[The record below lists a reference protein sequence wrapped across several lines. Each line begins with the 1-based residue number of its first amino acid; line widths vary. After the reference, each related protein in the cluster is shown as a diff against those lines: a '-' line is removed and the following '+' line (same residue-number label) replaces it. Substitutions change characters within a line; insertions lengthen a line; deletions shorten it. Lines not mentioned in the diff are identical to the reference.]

1 LNITAF
7 ALKNNRTTIVLL
19 LVILLAGF
27 QSYLNMPRAYDPG
40 FIIRAA
46 QVITYFPG
54 ASPERVEQLV
64 SDKIEKAV
72 QEIPE
77 LDFVTSESR
86 TGVSIIVVNIKESYK
101 KMRPIWDNLRRKID
115 DVKNELPDG
124 IIGPEV
130 NDEFGDIYGIV
141 LTLTGEGYNYAE
153 LKEIADDTR
162 DQFLYIDDVAKVD
175 ILGAQEERIFVEYSN
190 TQLSKLNLSPS
201 QLLQMLKG
209 RNIIIPG
216 GSIKLGSERIELEP
230 SGNFQSVEE
239 VRKTVISLPGS
250 NEILYL
256 SDIADIKRGYV
267 DPPASMVHS
276 SGTPALGIAIS
287 MREGGNNIRLGENV
301 SATLNHIKNSYPY
314 GIEFEVINFSPEEV
328 ENKVNSFASN
338 LLQAIFVVAAVMLLS
353 LGFRT
358 GLIVAFLIPAS
369 MLVAMLLMSVFNI
382 GLDQISLAALII
394 ALGMLVDNG
403 IVMTESIMVSMSN
416 GKKPFDAAVESA
428 NELRIPLLTSSL
440 TTAAAFLPIFLAES
454 NVGEF
459 TASLFKVVSITLLS
473 SWVLSLTIIP
483 LLCVTFLKAGQQA
496 TDYNSGFYRGYR
508 SFLSILLRFKITTL
522 VFTVLLF
529 ASAIFGLKYVPSIF
543 FPPSDRLYFTV
554 ELTLPLGTAI
564 ETTEEVTTR
573 FENFIRDELSVD
585 RLNNDARSSDV
596 TDTDMTQEDVNDE
609 GVTQEGVTNWI
620 SYIGFGGTRFVLSH
634 TPEPA
639 GSNYALL
646 VLNTTSSEVIDELIE
661 RLNNYAFNYF
671 PDVLINAKR
680 ISSAAPV
687 KNPVEVRLFGND
699 TDALFDLM
707 EQTKSEMNKI
717 DGLVNISDDWGQ
729 RIKKL
734 VVKINQS
741 RALRVG
747 VTNEDIAIS
756 LQSGLSGLELT
767 QYREDDKVIPVIFRS
782 VEADRHDIRKLQSL
796 TIYSQSKGTAIPL
809 TQVADIQVVWQ
820 PSKILRRD
828 RLKAITVGAQIKP
841 GFTAAEG
848 FNALKPWLEQSST
861 HWPFGFRYELGGDAE
876 SSQKGNQSIA
886 DKLPI
891 AVFIIMF
898 LLVAQFN
905 SIRKSII
912 ILTAIPLGLIG
923 VTAGLLIGKSYFG
936 FMTLLG
942 IISLAGIVINNA
954 IVLLERIQLEIN
966 ELGLPPYEA
975 ILAAAQKRFRP
986 ILLTTATT
994 VLGLI
999 PLYLG
1004 GGEMWEPMA
1013 IAIMAGLLFSTL
1025 LPLGVVPVLYALLF
1039 SVRPEEQV
1047 TD

>member
-1 LNITAF
+1 LNITAI
-7 ALKNNRTTIVLL
+7 ALKNNRTTIVLM

-40 FIIRAA
+40 FVIRAA

-64 SDKIEKAV
+64 SDKIEKVV

-86 TGVSIIVVNIKESYK
+86 TGVSIIMVNIKDSYK
-101 KMRPIWDNLRRKID
+101 NMRPIWDNLRRKID
-115 DVKNELPDG
+115 DAEGLPDG
-124 IIGPEV
+124 IIGPIV
-130 NDEFGDIYGIV
+130 NDEFGDVFGIV
-141 LTLTGEGYNYAE
+141 MTLTGEGYSYAE
-153 LKEIADDTR
+153 LKDIADDTR
-162 DQFLYIDDVAKVD
+162 DQFLYLEDAAKVE

-201 QLLQMLKG
+201 QLLQMLSS

-216 GSIKLGSERIELEP
+216 GSIKIGNERIELEP
-230 SGNFQSVEE
+230 SGNFRSVEE

-256 SDIADIKRGYV
+256 SDIAEIKRGYV
-267 DPPASMVHS
+267 DPPASMIHS
-276 SGTPALGIAIS
+276 SGDKALGIAIS
-287 MREGGNNIRLGENV
+287 MRDGGNNIALGEKV
-301 SATLNHIKNSYPY
+301 EETLKRIKNSYPY
-314 GIEFEVINFSPEEV
+314 GVEFEVINFSPTEV

-338 LLQAIFVVAAVMLLS
+338 LMQAIFVVAAVMLVS
-353 LGFRT
+353 LGLRT

-369 MLVAMLLMSVFNI
+369 MVMAMLMMSFFNI

-416 GKKPFDAAVESA
+416 GKNPTEAAIESA
-428 NELRIPLLTSSL
+428 NELRVPLLTSSL

-459 TASLFKVVSITLLS
+459 TASLFKVVTITLLC
-473 SWVLSLTIIP
+473 SWLLSLTVIP
-483 LLCVTFLKAGQQA
+483 LLCVTFLKVKQQS
-496 TDYNSGFYRGYR
+496 TEYNSRFYNGYR
-508 SFLSILLRFKITTL
+508 KFLTVLIRFRISTL
-522 VFTVLLF
+522 IFTVILF
-529 ASAIFGLKYVPSIF
+529 ASAIFGLKYVPNIF

-554 ELTLPLGTAI
+554 ELALPLGTAI
-564 ETTEEVTTR
+564 ETTETVVNRLE
-573 FENFIRDELSVD
+573 EFISKELTIDATVD
-585 RLNNDARSSDV
+585 DKTSDK
-596 TDTDMTQEDVNDE
+596 E
-609 GVTQEGVTNWI
+609 GQQGVTNWI
-620 SYIGFGGTRFVLSH
+620 SYIGSGGTRFVLSH
-634 TPEPA
+634 NPEPP

-646 VLNTTSSEVIDELIE
+646 VLNTTDHEIIDDLIV
-661 RLNNYAFNYF
+661 RLNAFAFDQF
-671 PDVLINAKR
+671 PDVLIKAQR

-687 KNPVEVRLFGND
+687 KNPVEIRLYGND
-699 TDALFDLM
+699 TEVLFDIM
-707 EQTKSEMNKI
+707 EDVKNEMANI
-717 DGLVNISDDWGQ
+717 DGLHNITDDWGQ

-734 VVKINQS
+734 VVEINQQ
-741 RALRVG
+741 RALRAG

-767 QYREDDKVIPVIFRS
+767 QYREDDKVIPVVFRS

-796 TIYSQSKGTAIPL
+796 TIYSQAKGTAIPL
-809 TQVADIQVVWQ
+809 TQVADIDIVWE
-820 PSKILRRD
+820 PAKILRRD

-841 GFTAAEG
+841 GFTATEG
-848 FNALKPWLEQSST
+848 FRAIKPWLEQTSS

-891 AVFIIMF
+891 AIFIILF

-905 SIRKSII
+905 SIRKSVI
-912 ILTAIPLGLIG
+912 ILATIPLGLIG
-923 VTAGLLIGKSYFG
+923 VTAGLLVGQSFFG

-954 IVLLERIQLEIN
+954 IVLLERIQLEID
-966 ELGLPPYEA
+966 EFGLSPYEA
-975 ILAAAQKRFRP
+975 IISGAQKRFRP

-994 VLGLI
+994 VLGLL

-1025 LPLGVVPVLYALLF
+1025 LTLGVVPVLYALLF
-1039 SVRPEEQV
+1039 RIRPENQV

>member
-7 ALKNNRTTIVLL
+7 ALRNNRTTIVLL

-46 QVITYFPG
+46 QVVTYFPG

-64 SDKIEKAV
+64 SDKLEKVV

-101 KMRPIWDNLRRKID
+101 NMRPIWDNLRRKID
-115 DVKNELPDG
+115 DVQDELPDG

-130 NDEFGDIYGIV
+130 NDEFGDVYGIV
-141 LTLTGEGYNYAE
+141 MTLTGEGYSYAE
-153 LKEIADDTR
+153 LKDIADDTR
-162 DQFLYIDDVAKVD
+162 DQFLYIEDVAKVE

-201 QLLQMLKG
+201 QLLQMLAG

-216 GSIKLGSERIELEP
+216 GSIKLGNERIELEP
-230 SGNFQSVEE
+230 SGNFRSVEE
-239 VRKTVISLPGS
+239 IRKTVISLPGS

-267 DPPASMVHS
+267 DPPASIVHS
-276 SGTPALGIAIS
+276 SGTKALGIAIS
-287 MREGGNNIRLGENV
+287 MRDGGNNIELGENV
-301 SATLNHIKNSYPY
+301 KTTLEHIKNSYPY
-314 GIEFEVINFSPEEV
+314 GIEFEIINFSPKEV

-338 LLQAIFVVAAVMLLS
+338 LLQAIFVVAAVMLVS

-358 GLIVAFLIPAS
+358 GLIIAFLIPAS

-403 IVMTESIMVSMSN
+403 IVMTESIMVSMSD

-428 NELRIPLLTSSL
+428 NELRVPLLTSSL

-459 TASLFKVVSITLLS
+459 TASLFKVVTITLLS
-473 SWVLSLTIIP
+473 SWILSLTIIP
-483 LLCVTFLKAGQQA
+483 LLCVSFLKVGQQA
-496 TDYNSGFYRGYR
+496 TNYDSGFYNGYR
-508 SFLSILLRFKITTL
+508 KFLSILLRFKITTL
-522 VFTVLLF
+522 IFTALLF
-529 ASAIFGLKYVPSIF
+529 ASAIFGLKYVPNIF

-564 ETTEEVTTR
+564 ETTEAVTSS
-573 FENFIRDELSVD
+573 FEKFISKELTVD
-585 RLNNDARSSDV
+585 SLNNADI
-596 TDTDMTQEDVNDE
+596 NIE
-609 GVTQEGVTNWI
+609 GISHEGITHEGVTNWI
-620 SYIGFGGTRFVLSH
+620 SYIGSGGTRFVLSH
-634 TPEPA
+634 TPEPP

-646 VLNTTSSEVIDELIE
+646 VLNTTNNEVIDQLIE
-661 RLNNYAFNYF
+661 RLNHYAFNNF
-671 PDVLINAKR
+671 PDVLIKAKR

-687 KNPVEVRLFGND
+687 KNPVEVRLYGND
-699 TDALFDLM
+699 TDALFDIM
-707 EQTKSEMNKI
+707 EDLKAEMNKVP
-717 DGLVNISDDWGQ
+717 GLQNISDDWGQ

-734 VVKINQS
+734 VVEINQQ

-767 QYREDDKVIPVIFRS
+767 QYREDDKVIPVVFRS
-782 VEADRHDIRKLQSL
+782 IEADRHDIRKLQSL
-796 TIYSQSKGTAIPL
+796 TIYSQAKGTAIPL
-809 TQVADIQVVWQ
+809 TQVANIKIVWQ
-820 PSKILRRD
+820 PAKILRRD
-828 RLKAITVGAQIKP
+828 RLKTITVGAQIEP

-848 FNALKPWLEQSST
+848 FNALKPWLEQSAD

-891 AVFIIMF
+891 AVFIILF

-923 VTAGLLIGKSYFG
+923 VTAGLLIGQSYFG

-975 ILAAAQKRFRP
+975 ILSAAQKRFRP

-1025 LPLGVVPVLYALLF
+1025 LTLGVVPVLYALLF
-1039 SVRPEEQV
+1039 RVRAEN
-1047 TD
+1047 

>member
-1 LNITAF
+1 M
-7 ALKNNRTTIVLL
+7 
-19 LVILLAGF
+19 LVVLLAGI

-46 QVITYFPG
+46 QVVTYFPG

-64 SDKIEKAV
+64 SDKIEKVV

-86 TGVSIIVVNIKESYK
+86 TGVSIILVNIKESYK
-101 KMRPIWDNLRRKID
+101 NMRPIWDNLRRKID
-115 DVKNELPDG
+115 DVKDDLPDG

-130 NDEFGDIYGIV
+130 NDEFGDVYGIV
-141 LTLTGEGYNYAE
+141 MTLTGEGYSYAE
-153 LKEIADDTR
+153 LKDIADDTR
-162 DQFLYIDDVAKVD
+162 DQFLYIDDVAKVE
-175 ILGAQEERIFVEYSN
+175 ILGAQEERIFVEYNN

-201 QLLQMLKG
+201 QLLQMLSG

-216 GSIKLGSERIELEP
+216 GSIKIGNERIELEP

-239 VRKTVISLPGS
+239 VRKTVITVPGS
-250 NEILYL
+250 DEILYL
-256 SDIADIKRGYV
+256 SDIAEVKRGYV

-276 SGTPALGIAIS
+276 SGSKALGLAIS
-287 MREGGNNIRLGENV
+287 MREGGNNIDLGEKV
-301 SATLNHIKNSYPY
+301 KETLSRIKNSYPY
-314 GIEFEVINFSPEEV
+314 GVEFEVVNFSPKEV
-328 ENKVNSFASN
+328 QDKVNSFASN
-338 LLQAIFVVAAVMLLS
+338 LVQAILVVAAVMLIS
-353 LGFRT
+353 LGLRT

-369 MLVAMLLMSVFNI
+369 MVMAMLMMSVFNI

-416 GKKPFDAAVESA
+416 GKKTYDAAIESA
-428 NELRIPLLTSSL
+428 SELRVPLLTSSL

-459 TASLFKVVSITLLS
+459 TASLFKVVTITLLC
-473 SWVLSLTIIP
+473 SWLISLTVIP
-483 LLCVTFLKAGQQA
+483 LLCVSFLKVKPEA
-496 TDYNSGFYRGYR
+496 TNYDSRFYTGYR
-508 SFLSILLRFKITTL
+508 NFLRFLLRFRISTL

-529 ASAIFGLKYVPSIF
+529 ASAIFGLKYVPNIF

-564 ETTEEVTTR
+564 ETTEAVTAR
-573 FENFIRDELSVD
+573 FEDFIERELTVAS
-585 RLNNDARSSDV
+585 LSADATEQR
-596 TDTDMTQEDVNDE
+596 
-609 GVTQEGVTNWI
+609 GVTNWI
-620 SYIGFGGTRFVLSH
+620 SYIGSGGVRFVLSH
-634 TPEPA
+634 NPEPP

-646 VLNTTSSEVIDELIE
+646 VLNTTDNDIIDDLIV
-661 RLNNYAFNYF
+661 RFNDFAFENF
-671 PDVLINAKR
+671 PDVLIKAKR

-687 KNPVEVRLFGND
+687 KNPVEVRLYGSD
-699 TDALFDLM
+699 TDALFDIM
-707 EQTKSEMNKI
+707 EELKGEMNNI
-717 DGLVNISDDWGQ
+717 NGLQNITDDWGQ
-729 RIKKL
+729 RIKKI
-734 VVKINQS
+734 VVEINQQ
-741 RALRVG
+741 RALRAG
-747 VTNEDIAIS
+747 VTNEDVAVS

-767 QYREDDKVIPVIFRS
+767 QYREDDKVIPVVFRS
-782 VEADRHDIRKLQSL
+782 VEADRQDIRKIQSL
-796 TIYSQSKGTAIPL
+796 TIYSQTKGTAIPL
-809 TQVADIQVVWQ
+809 TQVADIDIVWE
-820 PSKILRRD
+820 PAKILRRD
-828 RLKAITVGAQIKP
+828 GLKAITVGAQVKP
-841 GFTAAEG
+841 GLTAAEG
-848 FNALKPWLEQSST
+848 FNAIRPWLEQASV

-891 AVFIIMF
+891 AVFIILF

-912 ILTAIPLGLIG
+912 ILTTIPLGLIG
-923 VTAGLLIGKSYFG
+923 VTAGLLLAQSFFG

-954 IVLLERIQLEIN
+954 IVLLERIQLEMD
-966 ELGLPPYEA
+966 ELGLSPYEA
-975 ILAAAQKRFRP
+975 IIAGAQKRFRP

-1013 IAIMAGLLFSTL
+1013 ITIMAGLLFSTL
-1025 LPLGVVPVLYALLF
+1025 LTLGVVPVMYALLF
-1039 SVRPEEQV
+1039 RVRSA
-1047 TD
+1047 DN

>member
-1 LNITAF
+1 MNITAF
-7 ALKNNRTTIVLL
+7 ALRNNRTTVVLM

-54 ASPERVEQLV
+54 ASSERVEQLV
-64 SDKIEKAV
+64 SDKLEKVV

-101 KMRPIWDNLRRKID
+101 NMRPIWDNLRRKID
-115 DVKNELPDG
+115 DVRGELPDG
-124 IIGPEV
+124 VIGPKV
-130 NDEFGDIYGIV
+130 NDEFGDVYGIV
-141 LTLTGEGYNYAE
+141 LTITGEGYNYAE
-153 LKEIADDTR
+153 LKDIADDTR
-162 DQFLYIDDVAKVD
+162 DQFLYIEDVAKVE

-216 GSIKLGSERIELEP
+216 GSIKIGSERIELEP

-239 VRKTVISLPGS
+239 VRKTVITLPGS

-256 SDIADIKRGYV
+256 SDISDIKRGYV

-276 SGTPALGIAIS
+276 SGTKALGIAIS
-287 MREGGNNIRLGENV
+287 MREGGNNIEMGENV
-301 SATLNHIKNSYPY
+301 KATLEHIKNSYPY
-314 GIEFEVINFSPEEV
+314 GVEFEVINFSPKEV

-338 LLQAIFVVAAVMLLS
+338 LVQAILVVAAVMLLS

-369 MLVAMLLMSVFNI
+369 MVVAMLLMSVFNI

-403 IVMTESIMVSMSN
+403 IVMTESIMVSMSD
-416 GKKPFDAAVESA
+416 GKKPIDAAIESA
-428 NELRIPLLTSSL
+428 NELRVPLLTSSL

-459 TASLFKVVSITLLS
+459 TSSLFKVVTITLLS
-473 SWVLSLTIIP
+473 SWILSLTIIP
-483 LLCVTFLKAGQQA
+483 LLCVSFLKAQQKS
-496 TDYNSGFYRGYR
+496 TNYDSGFYTIYR
-508 SFLSILLRFKITTL
+508 KFLSVLLRFKITTL
-522 VFTVLLF
+522 LFTVLLF
-529 ASAIFGLKYVPSIF
+529 ASAIFGLKYVPNIF

-564 ETTEEVTTR
+564 ETTEAVTSS
-573 FENFIRDELSVD
+573 FESFINKELTVDVLDDE
-585 RLNNDARSSDV
+585 N
-596 TDTDMTQEDVNDE
+596 MDE
-609 GVTQEGVTNWI
+609 EGITNWI
-620 SYIGFGGTRFVLSH
+620 SYIGSGGTRFVLSH
-634 TPEPA
+634 TPEPP

-646 VLNTTSSEVIDELIE
+646 VLNTTNSEIIDDLIE
-661 RLNNYAFNYF
+661 RLNRYAFDHF
-671 PDVLINAKR
+671 PDVLIKAKR

-687 KNPVEVRLFGND
+687 KNPVEVRLYGSD
-699 TDALFDLM
+699 TDRLFDIM
-707 EQTKSEMNKI
+707 EDVKSEMKNI
-717 DGLVNISDDWGQ
+717 NGLQNITDDWGQ

-734 VVKINQS
+734 VVKINQQ

-767 QYREDDKVIPVIFRS
+767 QYREDDKVIPVVFRS

-796 TIYSQSKGTAIPL
+796 TIYSQAKGTAIPL
-809 TQVADIQVVWQ
+809 TQVANIEIVWE
-820 PSKILRRD
+820 PAKILRRD
-828 RLKAITVGAQIKP
+828 RLKTITVGAQTKP

-848 FNALKPWLEQSST
+848 FKALKPWLIQSAT

-891 AVFIIMF
+891 AIFIIMF

-923 VTAGLLIGKSYFG
+923 VTAGLLIGQSYFG

-966 ELGLPPYEA
+966 ELGLAPYEA
-975 ILAAAQKRFRP
+975 ILSAALKRFRP

-1013 IAIMAGLLFSTL
+1013 LAIMAGLLFSTL
-1025 LPLGVVPVLYALLF
+1025 LTLGVVPVLYALLF
-1039 SVRPEEQV
+1039 RVRPNN
-1047 TD
+1047 

>member
-1 LNITAF
+1 LNITAI
-7 ALKNNRTTIVLL
+7 ALRNNRTTIVLM

-46 QVITYFPG
+46 QVVTYFPG

-64 SDKIEKAV
+64 SDKIEKVV

-86 TGVSIIVVNIKESYK
+86 TGVSIILVNIKESYRN
-101 KMRPIWDNLRRKID
+101 MRPIWDNLRRKID
-115 DVKNELPDG
+115 DAREELPDG
-124 IIGPEV
+124 IIGPVV
-130 NDEFGDIYGIV
+130 NDEFGDVFGIV
-141 LTLTGEGYNYAE
+141 MTLTGEGYSYAE
-153 LKEIADDTR
+153 LKDIADDTR
-162 DQFLYIDDVAKVD
+162 DQFLYLEDVAKVE

-190 TQLSKLNLSPS
+190 TQLSRLNLSPS
-201 QLLQMLKG
+201 QLLQMLSG

-216 GSIKLGSERIELEP
+216 GSIKLGTERIELEP
-230 SGNFQSVEE
+230 SGNFRSVEE
-239 VRKTVISLPGS
+239 IKNTVITLPGS

-267 DPPASMVHS
+267 DPPVTMVHS
-276 SGTPALGIAIS
+276 SGTKALGLAIS
-287 MREGGNNIRLGENV
+287 MREGGNNIELGEKV
-301 SATLNHIKNSYPY
+301 KETLSRIKSSYPY
-314 GIEFEVINFSPEEV
+314 GIEFEVINFSPKEV
-328 ENKVNSFASN
+328 QNKVNSFATN
-338 LLQAIFVVAAVMLLS
+338 LVQAILVVAAVMLIS
-353 LGFRT
+353 LGLRT

-369 MLVAMLLMSVFNI
+369 MVMAMLMMSFFNI

-416 GKKPFDAAVESA
+416 GKQPVDAAIESA
-428 NELRIPLLTSSL
+428 NELRVPLLTSSL

-459 TASLFKVVSITLLS
+459 TASLFKVVTITLLC
-473 SWVLSLTIIP
+473 SWLISLTVIP
-483 LLCVTFLKAGQQA
+483 LLCVSFLKVKQQS
-496 TDYNSGFYRGYR
+496 TDYNSRFYNGYRG
-508 SFLSILLRFKITTL
+508 FLTVLLRFRISTL
-522 VFTVLLF
+522 VFAALLF
-529 ASAIFGLKYVPSIF
+529 ATAIFGLKYVPNIF

-554 ELTLPLGTAI
+554 ELTLPMGTAI
-564 ETTEEVTTR
+564 ETTEVVASR
-573 FENFIRDELSVD
+573 FEDFIGKELAVD
-585 RLNNDARSSDV
+585 AIAGEE
-596 TDTDMTQEDVNDE
+596 TDQQ
-609 GVTQEGVTNWI
+609 GVTSWI
-620 SYIGFGGTRFVLSH
+620 SYIGSGGTRFVLSH
-634 TPEPA
+634 NPEPP

-646 VLNTTSSEVIDELIE
+646 VLNTTSSEVIDELIV
-661 RLNNYAFNYF
+661 RLNDYAFDHY
-671 PDVLINAKR
+671 PDVLIKAQR

-687 KNPVEVRLFGND
+687 KNPVEVRLYGSD
-699 TDALFDLM
+699 TDALFDIM
-707 EQTKSEMNKI
+707 EDVKNEMSNI
-717 DGLVNISDDWGQ
+717 DGLQNITDDWGQ

-734 VVKINQS
+734 VVEINQQ
-741 RALRVG
+741 RALRAG
-747 VTNEDIAIS
+747 VSNEDIAVS

-767 QYREDDKVIPVIFRS
+767 QYREDDKVIPVVFRS
-782 VEADRHDIRKLQSL
+782 VEADRQDIRKLQSL
-796 TIYSQSKGTAIPL
+796 TIYSQAKGTAIPL
-809 TQVADIQVVWQ
+809 TQVADIDIVWE
-820 PSKILRRD
+820 PAKILRRD

-848 FNALKPWLEQSST
+848 FKALKPWLEQSSV

-891 AVFIIMF
+891 AVFIILF

-912 ILTAIPLGLIG
+912 ILATIPLGLIG
-923 VTAGLLIGKSYFG
+923 VTAGLLLGQSFFG

-954 IVLLERIQLEIN
+954 IVLLERIQLEID
-966 ELGLPPYEA
+966 ELGLSPYEA
-975 ILAAAQKRFRP
+975 IIAGAQKRFRP

-1025 LPLGVVPVLYALLF
+1025 LTLGVVPVLYALLF
-1039 SVRPEEQV
+1039 NVRQ
-1047 TD
+1047 TDG

>member
-1 LNITAF
+1 M
-7 ALKNNRTTIVLL
+7 

-40 FIIRAA
+40 FVIRAA
-46 QVITYFPG
+46 QVVTYFPG
-54 ASPERVEQLV
+54 ASPERVELLV
-64 SDKIEKAV
+64 SDKIEKVV

-86 TGVSIIVVNIKESYK
+86 TGVSIIMVNIKESYK
-101 KMRPIWDNLRRKID
+101 NMRPIWDNLRRKID
-115 DVKNELPDG
+115 DVRGELPDG
-124 IIGPEV
+124 TIGPEV

-141 LTLTGEGYNYAE
+141 ITLTGEGYDYAE
-153 LKEIADDTR
+153 LRDIADDTR

-175 ILGAQEERIFVEYSN
+175 ILGAQDERIFVEYSN

-216 GSIKLGSERIELEP
+216 GSIKLGNERIELEP

-256 SDIADIKRGYV
+256 SDIAEIKRGYV

-276 SGTPALGIAIS
+276 SGMKALGIAIS
-287 MREGGNNIRLGENV
+287 MREGGNNIELGSHVRE
-301 SATLNHIKNSYPY
+301 TLDHIKSSYPY
-314 GIEFEVINFSPEEV
+314 GVEFEVINFSPTEV
-328 ENKVNSFASN
+328 ENKVNSFASS
-338 LLQAIFVVAAVMLLS
+338 LVQAILVVAAVMLLS

-403 IVMTESIMVSMSN
+403 IVMTESIMVSMSA
-416 GKKPFDAAVESA
+416 GKKPIDAAIESA
-428 NELRIPLLTSSL
+428 NELRVPLLTSSL

-454 NVGEF
+454 NIGEF
-459 TASLFKVVSITLLS
+459 TASLFKVVTITLLS
-473 SWVLSLTIIP
+473 SWLLSLTIIP
-483 LLCVTFLKAGQQA
+483 LLCVSFLKVGQQ
-496 TDYNSGFYRGYR
+496 TTRYDSTFYNGYR
-508 SFLSILLRFKITTL
+508 KFLTVLLRFRISTL

-529 ASAIFGLKYVPSIF
+529 ASAIFGLKYVPNIF

-554 ELTLPLGTAI
+554 ELTLPMGTAI
-564 ETTEEVTTR
+564 ERTEDVTSS
-573 FENFIRDELSVD
+573 FENFISENLTVDSSINKSSENKNSSEEGQRD
-585 RLNNDARSSDV
+585 
-596 TDTDMTQEDVNDE
+596 
-609 GVTQEGVTNWI
+609 EGVTNWI
-620 SYIGFGGTRFVLSH
+620 SYIGSGGTRFVLSH
-634 TPEPA
+634 NPEPP

-661 RLNNYAFNYF
+661 RLNDYAFDHF

-680 ISSAAPV
+680 ISSAAAV
-687 KNPVEVRLFGND
+687 KNPVEVRLYGND
-699 TDALFDLM
+699 TDVLFHIM
-707 EQTKSEMNKI
+707 EETKREMKKI
-717 DGLVNISDDWGQ
+717 DGLQNITDDWGQ

-734 VVKINQS
+734 VVKINQQ

-747 VTNEDIAIS
+747 VTNEDIAVS

-796 TIYSQSKGTAIPL
+796 TIYSQAKGTAIPL
-809 TQVADIQVVWQ
+809 TQVADIEIVWE
-820 PSKILRRD
+820 PAKILRRD

-848 FNALKPWLEQSST
+848 FNALKPWLKESAP
-861 HWPFGFRYELGGDAE
+861 HWPFSFRYELGGDAE

-891 AVFIIMF
+891 AFFIIMF

-912 ILTAIPLGLIG
+912 ILTTIPLGLIG
-923 VTAGLLIGKSYFG
+923 VTAGLLIGKSFFG

-966 ELGLPPYEA
+966 ELGLVPYEA
-975 ILAAAQKRFRP
+975 IISAAQKRFRP

-994 VLGLI
+994 VLGLL
-999 PLYLG
+999 PLYFG

-1025 LPLGVVPVLYALLF
+1025 LTLGVVPVLYALLF
-1039 SVRPEEQV
+1039 RVRPE
-1047 TD
+1047 

>member
-1 LNITAF
+1 MR
-7 ALKNNRTTIVLL
+7 NNRTTIVLM

-64 SDKIEKAV
+64 SDKIEKVV

-86 TGVSIIVVNIKESYK
+86 TGVSIVMVNIKDSYK
-101 KMRPIWDNLRRKID
+101 DMRPIWDNLRRKID
-115 DVKNELPDG
+115 DVEGLPDG
-124 IIGPEV
+124 IIGPVV
-130 NDEFGDIYGIV
+130 NDEFGDVFGIV
-141 LTLTGEGYNYAE
+141 MTLTGEGYSYAE
-153 LKEIADDTR
+153 LKDIADDTR
-162 DQFLYIDDVAKVD
+162 DQFLYLEDAAKVE

-190 TQLSKLNLSPS
+190 TQLSRLNLSPS
-201 QLLQMLKG
+201 QLLQMLSS

-216 GSIKLGSERIELEP
+216 GSIKIGNERIELEP
-230 SGNFQSVEE
+230 SGNFRSVEE
-239 VRKTVISLPGS
+239 VKKTVISLPGS
-250 NEILYL
+250 DEILYL
-256 SDIADIKRGYV
+256 SDIAEVKRGYV

-276 SGTPALGIAIS
+276 SGRKALGIAIS
-287 MREGGNNIRLGENV
+287 MREGGNNIALGEKV
-301 SATLNHIKNSYPY
+301 EETLKRIKNSYPY
-314 GIEFEVINFSPEEV
+314 GVEFDVVNFSPTEV

-338 LLQAIFVVAAVMLLS
+338 LVQAIFVVAAVMLVS
-353 LGFRT
+353 LGLRT

-369 MLVAMLLMSVFNI
+369 MVMAMLLMAFFNI

-416 GKKPFDAAVESA
+416 GKKPAEAAIESA
-428 NELRIPLLTSSL
+428 NELRVPLLTSSL

-459 TASLFKVVSITLLS
+459 TASLFKVVTITLLC
-473 SWVLSLTIIP
+473 SWLLSLTVIP
-483 LLCVTFLKAGQQA
+483 LLCVSFLKVKQQSV
-496 TDYNSGFYRGYR
+496 DYDSRFYNGYR
-508 SFLSILLRFKITTL
+508 RFLTVLLRFRISTL
-522 VFTVLLF
+522 VFTALLF
-529 ASAIFGLKYVPSIF
+529 ASAIFGLKYVPNIF

-554 ELTLPLGTAI
+554 ELTLPMGSAI
-564 ETTEEVTTR
+564 ETTETVVNRLEEFISKELTIAARVDAGAGNEV
-573 FENFIRDELSVD
+573 IDK
-585 RLNNDARSSDV
+585 AG
-596 TDTDMTQEDVNDE
+596 Q
-609 GVTQEGVTNWI
+609 QGVTNWI
-620 SYIGFGGTRFVLSH
+620 SYIGSGGTRFVLSH
-634 TPEPA
+634 NPEPP

-646 VLNTTSSEVIDELIE
+646 VLNTTDNVIIDELIV
-661 RLNNYAFNYF
+661 RLNDFAFDQF
-671 PDVLINAKR
+671 PDVLIKAQR

-687 KNPVEVRLFGND
+687 NNPVEVRLYGSD
-699 TDALFDLM
+699 TDALFDIM
-707 EQTKSEMNKI
+707 EEVKNEMANV
-717 DGLVNISDDWGQ
+717 DGLQNITDDWGQ

-734 VVKINQS
+734 VVEINQQ
-741 RALRVG
+741 RALRAG

-782 VEADRHDIRKLQSL
+782 VQADRQDIRKLQSL

-809 TQVADIQVVWQ
+809 TQVADIKIVWE
-820 PSKILRRD
+820 PAKILRRD
-828 RLKAITVGAQIKP
+828 RLKAITIGAQLKP

-848 FNALKPWLEQSST
+848 FNAISPRLEQQAEQ
-861 HWPFGFRYELGGDAE
+861 WPFGFRYELGGDAE
-876 SSQKGNQSIA
+876 SSKKGNQSIA

-891 AVFIIMF
+891 AAFIILF

-905 SIRKSII
+905 SIRKSVI
-912 ILTAIPLGLIG
+912 ILTTIPLGLIG
-923 VTAGLLIGKSYFG
+923 VTAGLLIGNSFFG

-954 IVLLERIQLEIN
+954 IVLLERIQLEID

-975 ILAAAQKRFRP
+975 IISAAQKRFRP

-1025 LPLGVVPVLYALLF
+1025 LTLGVVPVMYALLF
-1039 SVRPEEQV
+1039 RIKPAS
-1047 TD
+1047 D

>member
-1 LNITAF
+1 MNITAI
-7 ALKNNRTTIVLL
+7 ALRNNRTTIVLM

-64 SDKIEKAV
+64 SDKIEKVV

-86 TGVSIIVVNIKESYK
+86 TGVSIVMVNIKDSYK
-101 KMRPIWDNLRRKID
+101 DMRPIWDNLRRKID
-115 DVKNELPDG
+115 DVEGLPDG
-124 IIGPEV
+124 IIGPVV
-130 NDEFGDIYGIV
+130 NDEFGDVFGIV
-141 LTLTGEGYNYAE
+141 MTLTGEGYSYAE
-153 LKEIADDTR
+153 LKDIADDTR
-162 DQFLYIDDVAKVD
+162 DQFLYLEDAAKVE

-190 TQLSKLNLSPS
+190 TQLSRLNLSPS
-201 QLLQMLKG
+201 QLLQMLSS

-216 GSIKLGSERIELEP
+216 GSIKIGNERIELEP
-230 SGNFQSVEE
+230 SGNFRSVEE
-239 VRKTVISLPGS
+239 VKKTVISLPGS
-250 NEILYL
+250 DEILYL
-256 SDIADIKRGYV
+256 SDIAEVKRGYV

-276 SGTPALGIAIS
+276 SGRKALGIAIS
-287 MREGGNNIRLGENV
+287 MREGGNNIALGEKV
-301 SATLNHIKNSYPY
+301 EETLKRIKNSYPY
-314 GIEFEVINFSPEEV
+314 GVEFDVVNFSPTEV

-338 LLQAIFVVAAVMLLS
+338 LVQAIFVVAAVMLVS
-353 LGFRT
+353 LGLRT

-369 MLVAMLLMSVFNI
+369 MVMAMLLMAFFNI

-416 GKKPFDAAVESA
+416 GKKPAEAAIESA
-428 NELRIPLLTSSL
+428 NELRVPLLTSSL

-459 TASLFKVVSITLLS
+459 TASLFKVVTITLLC
-473 SWVLSLTIIP
+473 SWLLSLTVIP
-483 LLCVTFLKAGQQA
+483 LLCVSFLKVKQQSV
-496 TDYNSGFYRGYR
+496 DYDSRFYNGYR
-508 SFLSILLRFKITTL
+508 RFLTVLLRFRISTL
-522 VFTVLLF
+522 VFTALLF
-529 ASAIFGLKYVPSIF
+529 ASAIFGLKYVPNIF

-554 ELTLPLGTAI
+554 ELTLPMGTAI
-564 ETTEEVTTR
+564 ETTETVVNRLEEFISKELTIAARVDAGAGNEV
-573 FENFIRDELSVD
+573 IDK
-585 RLNNDARSSDV
+585 AG
-596 TDTDMTQEDVNDE
+596 Q
-609 GVTQEGVTNWI
+609 QGVTNWI
-620 SYIGFGGTRFVLSH
+620 SYIGSGGTRFVLSH
-634 TPEPA
+634 NPEPP

-646 VLNTTSSEVIDELIE
+646 VLNTTDNVIIDELIV
-661 RLNNYAFNYF
+661 RLNDFAFDQF
-671 PDVLINAKR
+671 PDVLIKAQR

-687 KNPVEVRLFGND
+687 NNPVEVRLYGSD
-699 TDALFDLM
+699 TDALFDIM
-707 EQTKSEMNKI
+707 EEVKNEMANV
-717 DGLVNISDDWGQ
+717 DGLQNITDDWGQ

-734 VVKINQS
+734 VVEINQQ
-741 RALRVG
+741 RALRAG

-782 VEADRHDIRKLQSL
+782 VQADRQDIRKLQSL

-809 TQVADIQVVWQ
+809 TQVADIKIVWE
-820 PSKILRRD
+820 PAKILRRD
-828 RLKAITVGAQIKP
+828 RLKAITIGAQLKP

-848 FNALKPWLEQSST
+848 FNAISPRLEQQAEQ
-861 HWPFGFRYELGGDAE
+861 WPFGFRYELGGDAE
-876 SSQKGNQSIA
+876 SSKKGNQSIA

-891 AVFIIMF
+891 AAFIILF

-905 SIRKSII
+905 SIRKSVI
-912 ILTAIPLGLIG
+912 ILTTIPLGLIG
-923 VTAGLLIGKSYFG
+923 VTAGLLIGNSFFG

-954 IVLLERIQLEIN
+954 IVLLERIQLEID

-975 ILAAAQKRFRP
+975 IISAAQKRFRP

-1025 LPLGVVPVLYALLF
+1025 LTLGVVPVMYALLF
-1039 SVRPEEQV
+1039 RIKPAS
-1047 TD
+1047 D

>member
-1 LNITAF
+1 M
-7 ALKNNRTTIVLL
+7 

-46 QVITYFPG
+46 QVVTYFPG

-64 SDKIEKAV
+64 SDKIEKVV

-86 TGVSIIVVNIKESYK
+86 TGVSIILVNIKESYK
-101 KMRPIWDNLRRKID
+101 NMRPIWDSLRRKID
-115 DVKNELPDG
+115 DVKEELPDG

-130 NDEFGDIYGIV
+130 NDEFGDVFGIV
-141 LTLTGEGYNYAE
+141 MTLTGEGYSYAE
-153 LKEIADDTR
+153 LKDIADDTR
-162 DQFLYIDDVAKVD
+162 DQFLYLEDVAKVE

-201 QLLQMLKG
+201 QLLQMLSG

-216 GSIKLGSERIELEP
+216 GSIKIGTERIELEP
-230 SGNFQSVEE
+230 SGNFRSVEE
-239 VRKTVISLPGS
+239 VKKTVITLPGS

-267 DPPASMVHS
+267 DPPVTMVHS
-276 SGTPALGIAIS
+276 SGTKALGLAIS
-287 MREGGNNIRLGENV
+287 MREGGNNIELGEKV
-301 SATLNHIKNSYPY
+301 KETLSRIKSSYPY
-314 GIEFEVINFSPEEV
+314 GVEFEVINFSPREV
-328 ENKVNSFASN
+328 QNKVNSFATN
-338 LLQAIFVVAAVMLLS
+338 LVQAILVVAAVMLIS
-353 LGFRT
+353 LGLRT

-369 MLVAMLLMSVFNI
+369 MVMAMLMMSFFNI

-416 GKKPFDAAVESA
+416 GKQPVDAAIESA
-428 NELRIPLLTSSL
+428 NELRVPLLTSSL

-459 TASLFKVVSITLLS
+459 TASLFKVVTITLLC
-473 SWVLSLTIIP
+473 SWLLSLTVIP
-483 LLCVTFLKAGQQA
+483 LLCVSFLKVKQQS
-496 TDYNSGFYRGYR
+496 TDYDSRFYNGYR
-508 SFLSILLRFKITTL
+508 SFLTVLLRFRISTL
-522 VFTVLLF
+522 VFAVLLF
-529 ASAIFGLKYVPSIF
+529 ATAIYGLRYVPNIF

-564 ETTEEVTTR
+564 ETTEAVAAR
-573 FENFIRDELSVD
+573 FEDFIGKELTVD
-585 RLNNDARSSDV
+585 AIAGEE
-596 TDTDMTQEDVNDE
+596 TDQQ
-609 GVTQEGVTNWI
+609 GVTSWI
-620 SYIGFGGTRFVLSH
+620 SYIGSGGTRFVLSH
-634 TPEPA
+634 NPEPP

-646 VLNTTSSEVIDELIE
+646 VLNTTSSEVIDELIV
-661 RLNNYAFNYF
+661 RLNDYAFDHY
-671 PDVLINAKR
+671 PDVLIKAQR

-687 KNPVEVRLFGND
+687 KNPVEVRLYGND
-699 TDALFDLM
+699 TDALFDIM
-707 EQTKSEMNKI
+707 EDVKNEMSNI
-717 DGLVNISDDWGQ
+717 DGLQNITDDWGQ

-734 VVKINQS
+734 VVEINQQ
-741 RALRVG
+741 RALRAG
-747 VTNEDIAIS
+747 VSNEDIAIS

-767 QYREDDKVIPVIFRS
+767 QYREDDKVIPVVFRS

-796 TIYSQSKGTAIPL
+796 TIYSQAKGTAIPL
-809 TQVADIQVVWQ
+809 TQVADIDIVWE
-820 PSKILRRD
+820 PAKILRRD

-848 FNALKPWLEQSST
+848 FKALKPGLEKSSV

-891 AVFIIMF
+891 AVFIILF

-912 ILTAIPLGLIG
+912 ILATIPLGLIG
-923 VTAGLLIGKSYFG
+923 VTAGLLLGQSFFG

-954 IVLLERIQLEIN
+954 IVLLERIQLEMD
-966 ELGLPPYEA
+966 ELGLSPYEA
-975 ILAAAQKRFRP
+975 IISGAQKRFRP

-1025 LPLGVVPVLYALLF
+1025 LTLGVVPVLYATLF
-1039 SVRPEEQV
+1039 KVRS
-1047 TD
+1047 TNN

>member
-1 LNITAF
+1 MNITAI
-7 ALKNNRTTIVLL
+7 ALKNNRTTIVLM

-27 QSYLNMPRAYDPG
+27 QSYMNMPRAYDPG

-64 SDKIEKAV
+64 SDKIEKVV

-86 TGVSIIVVNIKESYK
+86 TGVSIVMVNIKDSYK
-101 KMRPIWDNLRRKID
+101 DMRPIWDNLRRKID
-115 DVKNELPDG
+115 DAEGLPDG
-124 IIGPEV
+124 IIGPVV
-130 NDEFGDIYGIV
+130 NDEFGDVFGIV
-141 LTLTGEGYNYAE
+141 MTLTGEGYSYAE
-153 LKEIADDTR
+153 LKDIADDTR
-162 DQFLYIDDVAKVD
+162 DQFLYLEDAAKVE

-190 TQLSKLNLSPS
+190 TQLSRLNLSPS
-201 QLLQMLKG
+201 QLLQMLSS

-216 GSIKLGSERIELEP
+216 GSIKIGNERIELEP
-230 SGNFQSVEE
+230 SGNFRSVEE

-250 NEILYL
+250 DEILYL
-256 SDIADIKRGYV
+256 SDIAEVKRGYV

-276 SGTPALGIAIS
+276 SGRKALGIAIS
-287 MREGGNNIRLGENV
+287 MRDGGNNIALGEKV
-301 SATLNHIKNSYPY
+301 EETLKRIKNSYPY
-314 GIEFEVINFSPEEV
+314 GVEFDVVNFSPTEV

-338 LLQAIFVVAAVMLLS
+338 LVQAIFVVAAVMLVS
-353 LGFRT
+353 LGLRT

-369 MLVAMLLMSVFNI
+369 MVMAMLLMAFFNI

-416 GKKPFDAAVESA
+416 GKKPAEAAIESA
-428 NELRIPLLTSSL
+428 NELRVPLLTSSL

-459 TASLFKVVSITLLS
+459 TASLFKVVTITLLC
-473 SWVLSLTIIP
+473 SWLLSLTVIP
-483 LLCVTFLKAGQQA
+483 LLCVSFLKVKQQSV
-496 TDYNSGFYRGYR
+496 DYDSRFYNGYR
-508 SFLSILLRFKITTL
+508 RFLTVLLRFRISTL
-522 VFTVLLF
+522 VFTALLF
-529 ASAIFGLKYVPSIF
+529 ASAIFGLKYVPNIF

-554 ELTLPLGTAI
+554 ELTLPMGTAI
-564 ETTEEVTTR
+564 ETTEAVVNRLE
-573 FENFIRDELSVD
+573 EFISKELTV
-585 RLNNDARSSDV
+585 DARVDAGAG
-596 TDTDMTQEDVNDE
+596 DE
-609 GVTQEGVTNWI
+609 AIGKAGQQGVTNWI
-620 SYIGFGGTRFVLSH
+620 SYIGSGGTRFVLSH
-634 TPEPA
+634 NPEPP

-646 VLNTTSSEVIDELIE
+646 VLNTTDNVIIDELIV
-661 RLNNYAFNYF
+661 RLNDFAFDQF
-671 PDVLINAKR
+671 PDVLIKAQR

-687 KNPVEVRLFGND
+687 NNPVEVRLYGSD
-699 TDALFDLM
+699 TDALFDIM
-707 EQTKSEMNKI
+707 EEVKNEMANVE
-717 DGLVNISDDWGQ
+717 GLQNITDDWGQ

-734 VVKINQS
+734 VVEINQQ
-741 RALRVG
+741 RALRAG

-782 VEADRHDIRKLQSL
+782 VQADRQDIRKLQSL

-809 TQVADIQVVWQ
+809 TQVADIEIVWE
-820 PSKILRRD
+820 PAKILRRD
-828 RLKAITVGAQIKP
+828 RLKAITIGAQLKP
-841 GFTAAEG
+841 GFTATEG
-848 FNALKPWLEQSST
+848 FNAISPRLEQQAEQ
-861 HWPFGFRYELGGDAE
+861 WPFGFRYELGGDAE
-876 SSQKGNQSIA
+876 SSKKGNQSIA

-891 AVFIIMF
+891 AAFIILF

-905 SIRKSII
+905 SIRKSVI
-912 ILTAIPLGLIG
+912 ILTTIPLGLIG
-923 VTAGLLIGKSYFG
+923 VTAGLLIGNSFFG

-954 IVLLERIQLEIN
+954 IVLLERIQLEID

-975 ILAAAQKRFRP
+975 IISAAQKRFRP

-1025 LPLGVVPVLYALLF
+1025 LTLGVVPVMYALLF
-1039 SVRPEEQV
+1039 RIKPAS
-1047 TD
+1047 D

>member
-1 LNITAF
+1 M
-7 ALKNNRTTIVLL
+7 

-40 FIIRAA
+40 FVIRAA
-46 QVITYFPG
+46 QVVTYFPG
-54 ASPERVEQLV
+54 ASPERVELLV
-64 SDKIEKAV
+64 SDKIEKVV

-86 TGVSIIVVNIKESYK
+86 TGVSIIMVNIKESYK
-101 KMRPIWDNLRRKID
+101 NMRPIWDNLRRKID
-115 DVKNELPDG
+115 DVRGELPDG
-124 IIGPEV
+124 TIGPEV

-141 LTLTGEGYNYAE
+141 ITLTGEGYDYAE
-153 LKEIADDTR
+153 LKDIADDTR

-175 ILGAQEERIFVEYSN
+175 ILGAQDERIFVEYSN
-190 TQLSKLNLSPS
+190 TQFSKLNLSPS

-216 GSIKLGSERIELEP
+216 GSIKLGNERIELEP

-256 SDIADIKRGYV
+256 SDIAEIKRGYV

-276 SGTPALGIAIS
+276 SGTKALGIAIS
-287 MREGGNNIRLGENV
+287 MREGGNNIELGSHVRE
-301 SATLNHIKNSYPY
+301 TLDHIKSSYPY
-314 GIEFEVINFSPEEV
+314 GVEFEVINFSPTEV
-328 ENKVNSFASN
+328 ENKVNSFASS
-338 LLQAIFVVAAVMLLS
+338 LVQAILVVAAVMLLS

-403 IVMTESIMVSMSN
+403 IVMTESIMVSMSA
-416 GKKPFDAAVESA
+416 GKKPIDAAIESA
-428 NELRIPLLTSSL
+428 NELRVPLLTSSL

-454 NVGEF
+454 NIGEF
-459 TASLFKVVSITLLS
+459 TASLFKVVTITLLS
-473 SWVLSLTIIP
+473 SWLLSLTIIP
-483 LLCVTFLKAGQQA
+483 LLCVSFLKVGQQ
-496 TDYNSGFYRGYR
+496 TTSYDSTFYNGYR
-508 SFLSILLRFKITTL
+508 KFLTVLLRFRISTL

-529 ASAIFGLKYVPSIF
+529 ASAIFGLKYVPNIF

-554 ELTLPLGTAI
+554 ELTLPMGTAI
-564 ETTEEVTTR
+564 ERTEDVTSS
-573 FENFIRDELSVD
+573 FENFISKNLTVDSSINKSSENENSSEEGQRD
-585 RLNNDARSSDV
+585 
-596 TDTDMTQEDVNDE
+596 
-609 GVTQEGVTNWI
+609 EGVTNWI
-620 SYIGFGGTRFVLSH
+620 SYIGSGGTRFVLSH
-634 TPEPA
+634 NPEPP

-661 RLNNYAFNYF
+661 RLNDYAFDHF

-680 ISSAAPV
+680 ISSAAAV
-687 KNPVEVRLFGND
+687 KNPVEVRLYGND
-699 TDALFDLM
+699 TDVLFHIM
-707 EQTKSEMNKI
+707 EETKREMKKI
-717 DGLVNISDDWGQ
+717 DGLQNITDDWGQ

-734 VVKINQS
+734 VVKINQQ

-796 TIYSQSKGTAIPL
+796 TIYSQAKGTAIPL
-809 TQVADIQVVWQ
+809 TQVADIEIVWE
-820 PSKILRRD
+820 PAKILRRD

-848 FNALKPWLEQSST
+848 FNALKPWLKESAP
-861 HWPFGFRYELGGDAE
+861 HWPFSFRYELGGDAE

-891 AVFIIMF
+891 AFFIIMF

-912 ILTAIPLGLIG
+912 ILTTIPLGLIG
-923 VTAGLLIGKSYFG
+923 VTAGLLIGKSFFG

-966 ELGLPPYEA
+966 ELGLVPYEA
-975 ILAAAQKRFRP
+975 IISAAQKRFRP

-994 VLGLI
+994 VLGLL
-999 PLYLG
+999 PLYFG

-1025 LPLGVVPVLYALLF
+1025 LTLGVVPVLYALLF
-1039 SVRPEEQV
+1039 RVRPEKPGSP
-1047 TD
+1047 

>member
-1 LNITAF
+1 M
-7 ALKNNRTTIVLL
+7 

-40 FIIRAA
+40 FVIRAA
-46 QVITYFPG
+46 QVVTYFPG
-54 ASPERVEQLV
+54 ASPERVELLV
-64 SDKIEKAV
+64 SDKIEKVV

-86 TGVSIIVVNIKESYK
+86 TGVSIIMVNIKESYK
-101 KMRPIWDNLRRKID
+101 DMRPIWDNLRRKID
-115 DVKNELPDG
+115 DVRGELPDG
-124 IIGPEV
+124 TIGPQV

-141 LTLTGEGYNYAE
+141 ITLTGEGYDYAE
-153 LKEIADDTR
+153 LKDIADDTR

-175 ILGAQEERIFVEYSN
+175 ILGAQDERIFVEYSN

-216 GSIKLGSERIELEP
+216 GSIKLGNERIELEP

-256 SDIADIKRGYV
+256 SDIAEINRGYV

-276 SGTPALGIAIS
+276 SGTKALGIAIS
-287 MREGGNNIRLGENV
+287 MREGGNNIELGRYVKE
-301 SATLNHIKNSYPY
+301 TLDHIKSSYPY
-314 GIEFEVINFSPEEV
+314 GVEFEVINFSPKEV

-338 LLQAIFVVAAVMLLS
+338 LVQAIFVVAAVMLLS

-369 MLVAMLLMSVFNI
+369 MLVAMLMMSVFNI

-403 IVMTESIMVSMSN
+403 IVMTESIMVAMSA
-416 GKKPFDAAVESA
+416 GKKPIDAAIESA
-428 NELRIPLLTSSL
+428 NELRVPLLTSSL

-454 NVGEF
+454 NIGEF
-459 TASLFKVVSITLLS
+459 TASLFKVVTITLLS
-473 SWVLSLTIIP
+473 SWILSLTIIP
-483 LLCVTFLKAGQQA
+483 LLCVSFLKVQQQETSYDSA
-496 TDYNSGFYRGYR
+496 FYNGYR
-508 SFLSILLRFKITTL
+508 KFLSVLLRFRISTL
-522 VFTVLLF
+522 IFTVLLF
-529 ASAIFGLKYVPSIF
+529 ASAIFGLKYVPNIF

-554 ELTLPLGTAI
+554 ELTLPMGTAI
-564 ETTEEVTTR
+564 ERTEDVTSS
-573 FENFIRDELSVD
+573 FENFISRELTVD
-585 RLNNDARSSDV
+585 SSINKSSDTENSNV
-596 TDTDMTQEDVNDE
+596 EGQRDE
-609 GVTQEGVTNWI
+609 GVTSWI
-620 SYIGFGGTRFVLSH
+620 SYIGSGGTRFVLSH
-634 TPEPA
+634 NPEPP

-646 VLNTTSSEVIDELIE
+646 VLNTTNSEIIDELIG
-661 RLNNYAFNYF
+661 RLNDYAFDHF

-680 ISSAAPV
+680 ISSAAAV
-687 KNPVEVRLFGND
+687 KNPVEVRLYGND
-699 TDALFDLM
+699 TDALFHIM
-707 EQTKSEMNKI
+707 EETKAEMKNI
-717 DGLVNISDDWGQ
+717 DGLQNITDDWGQ

-734 VVKINQS
+734 VVKINQQ

-796 TIYSQSKGTAIPL
+796 TIYSQAKGTAIPL
-809 TQVADIQVVWQ
+809 TQVADIEIVWE
-820 PSKILRRD
+820 PAKILRRD
-828 RLKAITVGAQIKP
+828 RLKAITIGAQIKP

-848 FNALKPWLEQSST
+848 FNALKPWLKESAP
-861 HWPFGFRYELGGDAE
+861 HWPFSFRYELGGDAE

-891 AVFIIMF
+891 AFFIIMF

-912 ILTAIPLGLIG
+912 ILATIPLGLIG
-923 VTAGLLIGKSYFG
+923 VTAGLLIGQSFFG

-954 IVLLERIQLEIN
+954 IVLLERIQMEIN
-966 ELGLPPYEA
+966 ELGLSPYEA
-975 ILAAAQKRFRP
+975 IISAAQKRFRP

-994 VLGLI
+994 VLGLL
-999 PLYLG
+999 PLYFG

-1025 LPLGVVPVLYALLF
+1025 LTLGVVPVLYALLF
-1039 SVRPEEQV
+1039 RIKA
-1047 TD
+1047 TA

>member
-1 LNITAF
+1 M
-7 ALKNNRTTIVLL
+7 

-40 FIIRAA
+40 FVIRAA
-46 QVITYFPG
+46 QVVTYFPG
-54 ASPERVEQLV
+54 ASPERVELLV
-64 SDKIEKAV
+64 SDKIEKVV

-86 TGVSIIVVNIKESYK
+86 TGVSIIMVNIKESYK
-101 KMRPIWDNLRRKID
+101 NMRPIWDNLRRKID
-115 DVKNELPDG
+115 DVRGELPDG
-124 IIGPEV
+124 TIGPEV

-141 LTLTGEGYNYAE
+141 ITLTGEGYDYAE
-153 LKEIADDTR
+153 LKDIADDTR

-175 ILGAQEERIFVEYSN
+175 ILGAQDERIFVEYSN

-216 GSIKLGSERIELEP
+216 GSIKLGNERIELEP

-239 VRKTVISLPGS
+239 VRKTVITLPGS

-256 SDIADIKRGYV
+256 SDIAEIKRGYV

-276 SGTPALGIAIS
+276 SGTKALGIAIS
-287 MREGGNNIRLGENV
+287 MREGGNNIELGSHVRE
-301 SATLNHIKNSYPY
+301 TLDHIKSSYPY
-314 GIEFEVINFSPEEV
+314 GVEFEVINFSPTEV
-328 ENKVNSFASN
+328 ENKVNSFASS
-338 LLQAIFVVAAVMLLS
+338 LVQAILVVAAVMLLS

-403 IVMTESIMVSMSN
+403 IVMTESIMVSMSA
-416 GKKPFDAAVESA
+416 GKKPIDAAIESA
-428 NELRIPLLTSSL
+428 NELRVPLLTSSL

-454 NVGEF
+454 NIGEF
-459 TASLFKVVSITLLS
+459 TASLFKVVTITLLS
-473 SWVLSLTIIP
+473 SWLLSLTIIP
-483 LLCVTFLKAGQQA
+483 LLCVSFLKVGQQ
-496 TDYNSGFYRGYR
+496 TTSYDSTFYNGYR
-508 SFLSILLRFKITTL
+508 KFLTVLLRFRISTL

-529 ASAIFGLKYVPSIF
+529 ASAIFGLKYVPNIF

-554 ELTLPLGTAI
+554 ELTLPMGTAI
-564 ETTEEVTTR
+564 ERTEDVTSS
-573 FENFIRDELSVD
+573 FENFISKNLTVD
-585 RLNNDARSSDV
+585 SPENENSSEEG
-596 TDTDMTQEDVNDE
+596 QRDE
-609 GVTQEGVTNWI
+609 GVTSWI
-620 SYIGFGGTRFVLSH
+620 SYIGSGGTRFVLSH
-634 TPEPA
+634 NPEPP

-661 RLNNYAFNYF
+661 RLNDYAFDHF

-680 ISSAAPV
+680 ISSAAAV
-687 KNPVEVRLFGND
+687 KNPVEVRLYGND
-699 TDALFDLM
+699 TDVLFHIM
-707 EQTKSEMNKI
+707 EETKAEMKKI
-717 DGLVNISDDWGQ
+717 DGLQNITDDWGQ

-734 VVKINQS
+734 VVKINQQN
-741 RALRVG
+741 ALRVG

-796 TIYSQSKGTAIPL
+796 TVYSQAKGTAIPL
-809 TQVADIQVVWQ
+809 RQVANVEIVWE

-828 RLKAITVGAQIKP
+828 RLKTITVGAQIKP

-848 FNALKPWLEQSST
+848 FKALKPWLTQSAV

-912 ILTAIPLGLIG
+912 ILATIPLGLIG

-966 ELGLPPYEA
+966 ELGLSPYEA
-975 ILAAAQKRFRP
+975 ILSATLKRFRP

-1004 GGEMWEPMA
+1004 GGKMWEPMA

-1025 LPLGVVPVLYALLF
+1025 LTLGVVPVLYALLF
-1039 SVRPEEQV
+1039 RVRP
-1047 TD
+1047 DK

>member
-1 LNITAF
+1 M
-7 ALKNNRTTIVLL
+7 

-40 FIIRAA
+40 FVIRAA
-46 QVITYFPG
+46 QVVTYFPG
-54 ASPERVEQLV
+54 ASPERVELLV
-64 SDKIEKAV
+64 SDKIEKVV

-86 TGVSIIVVNIKESYK
+86 TGVSIIMVNIKESYK
-101 KMRPIWDNLRRKID
+101 NMRPIWDNLRRKID
-115 DVKNELPDG
+115 DVRGELPDG
-124 IIGPEV
+124 TIGPEV

-141 LTLTGEGYNYAE
+141 ITLTGEGYDYAE
-153 LKEIADDTR
+153 LKDIADDTR

-175 ILGAQEERIFVEYSN
+175 ILGAQDERIFVEYSN

-216 GSIKLGSERIELEP
+216 GSIKLGNERIELEP

-256 SDIADIKRGYV
+256 SDIAEIKRGYV

-276 SGTPALGIAIS
+276 SGMKALGIAIS
-287 MREGGNNIRLGENV
+287 MREGGNNIELGSHVRE
-301 SATLNHIKNSYPY
+301 TLDHIKSSYPY
-314 GIEFEVINFSPEEV
+314 GVEFEVINFSPTEV
-328 ENKVNSFASN
+328 ENKVNSFASS
-338 LLQAIFVVAAVMLLS
+338 LVQAILVVAAVMLLS

-403 IVMTESIMVSMSN
+403 IVMTESIMVSMSA
-416 GKKPFDAAVESA
+416 GKKPIDAAIESA
-428 NELRIPLLTSSL
+428 NELRVPLLTSSL

-454 NVGEF
+454 NIGEF
-459 TASLFKVVSITLLS
+459 TASLFKVVTITLLS
-473 SWVLSLTIIP
+473 SWLLSLTIIP
-483 LLCVTFLKAGQQA
+483 LLCVSFLKVGQQ
-496 TDYNSGFYRGYR
+496 TTSYDSTFYNGYR
-508 SFLSILLRFKITTL
+508 KFLTVLLRFRISTL

-529 ASAIFGLKYVPSIF
+529 ASAIFGLKYVPNIF

-554 ELTLPLGTAI
+554 ELTLPMGTAI
-564 ETTEEVTTR
+564 ERTEDVTSS
-573 FENFIRDELSVD
+573 FENFISENLTVDSPENENSSEEGQRD
-585 RLNNDARSSDV
+585 
-596 TDTDMTQEDVNDE
+596 
-609 GVTQEGVTNWI
+609 EGVTNWI
-620 SYIGFGGTRFVLSH
+620 SYIGSGGTRFVLSH
-634 TPEPA
+634 NPEPP

-661 RLNNYAFNYF
+661 RLNDYAFDHF

-680 ISSAAPV
+680 ISSAAAV
-687 KNPVEVRLFGND
+687 KNPVEVRLYGND
-699 TDALFDLM
+699 TDALFHIM
-707 EQTKSEMNKI
+707 EETKAEMKKI
-717 DGLVNISDDWGQ
+717 DGLQNITDDWGQ

-734 VVKINQS
+734 VVKINQQ

-747 VTNEDIAIS
+747 VTNEDIAVS

-796 TIYSQSKGTAIPL
+796 TIYSQAKGTAIPL
-809 TQVADIQVVWQ
+809 TQVADIEIVWE
-820 PSKILRRD
+820 PAKILRRD

-848 FNALKPWLEQSST
+848 FNALKPWLKESAP
-861 HWPFGFRYELGGDAE
+861 HWPFSFRYELGGDAE

-891 AVFIIMF
+891 AFFIIMF

-912 ILTAIPLGLIG
+912 ILTTIPLGLIG
-923 VTAGLLIGKSYFG
+923 VTAGLLIGKSFFG

-966 ELGLPPYEA
+966 ELGLVPYEA
-975 ILAAAQKRFRP
+975 IISAAQKRFRP

-994 VLGLI
+994 VLGLL
-999 PLYLG
+999 PLYFG

-1025 LPLGVVPVLYALLF
+1025 LTLGVVPVLYALLF
-1039 SVRPEEQV
+1039 RVRPE
-1047 TD
+1047 